1 MITIIRHVLTSI
13 AFGILLTVTVIS
25 ITFFVFP
32 LSDWKTLFQTK
43 VYNVSYL
50 IVIITLTIMFST
62 IIGII
67 TSLYWKQ
74 RIDHVERQLTELNNG
89 QALSKEDTFK
99 ELIKIEEQLVK
110 LQEKFRLQVEHSQ
123 RLATERARERE
134 KSLQEVVEQERNRF
148 ARDLHDSV
156 SQQLFAASMMMSAL
170 NESPIEDQ
178 TVKHQIQLVE
188 KTIHQS
194 QLEMRALLL
203 HLRPAALKGKVLHE
217 GIKDLLTELM
227 NRIPLK
233 VDWKIESFHV
243 EKGVEDQLFRILQEA
258 ISNTLRHAKAS
269 SIQVMLIKRDQMI
282 ILRVV
287 DDGEGFDLEKV
298 KTSSYGLQNMEERAH
313 DLGGTIKI
321 ISLPNKG
328 TRLEVKVPSLER
340 EDGEER

>member
-1 MITIIRHVLTSI
+1 MMTIFRHVLTSI
-13 AFGILLTVTVIS
+13 AFGILLTITVIS
-25 ITFFVFP
+25 ITFIVFP
-32 LSDWKTLFQTK
+32 LTDWKILLQAK

-50 IVIITLTIMFST
+50 VVIITSTIIFSS

-67 TSLYWKQ
+67 TSVHWKQ
-74 RIDHVERQLTELNNG
+74 RIDHVERQLTELNND
-89 QALSKEDTFK
+89 QALSKGDTFK
-99 ELIKIEEQLVK
+99 ELKKIEKQLVK

-123 RLATERARERE
+123 RIATERAKERE
-134 KSLQEVVEQERNRF
+134 KSLQEVVEQERSRF

-170 NESPIEDQ
+170 NESPIEDL
-178 TVKHQIQLVE
+178 TVKHQIQMVE

-217 GIKDLLTELM
+217 GIKDLLTELR

-243 EKGVEDQLFRILQEA
+243 EKGVEDQLFRIVQEA

-269 SIQVMLIKRDQMI
+269 SIHVLLIKRDHKI

-287 DDGEGFDLEKV
+287 DDGKGFNAEKI
-298 KTSSYGLQNMEERAH
+298 KTSSYGLQNMDERAQ
-313 DLGGTIKI
+313 DLGGTLKI

-328 TRLEVKVPSLER
+328 TRLEVKVPSLDSEG
-340 EDGEER
+340 GEEA

>member
-1 MITIIRHVLTSI
+1 MMTIIRHLLTSI
-13 AFGILLTVTVIS
+13 AFGILLTVSVIS
-25 ITFFVFP
+25 ITFIVFP
-32 LSDWKTLFQTK
+32 LTDWKILLQTK

-50 IVIITLTIMFST
+50 VVITTLTIIFSS

-67 TSLYWKQ
+67 TSVYWKQ
-74 RIDHVERQLTELNNG
+74 RIEHVERQLTELNND
-89 QALSKEDTFK
+89 QALSKGDTFK
-99 ELIKIEEQLVK
+99 ELKKIEDQLVR

-123 RLATERARERE
+123 RLATERAKERE

-156 SQQLFAASMMMSAL
+156 SQHLFAASMMMSAL
-170 NESPIEDQ
+170 NESSIEDL
-178 TVKHQIQLVE
+178 TVKHQIQMVE

-217 GIKDLLTELM
+217 GMKDLLTELM

-233 VDWKIESFHV
+233 VDWKIESFPV
-243 EKGVEDQLFRILQEA
+243 EKGVEDQLFRIVQEA

-269 SIQVMLIKRDQMI
+269 SIHVMLIKRDHKI

-287 DDGEGFDLEKV
+287 DDGEGFDVEKV
-298 KTSSYGLQNMEERAH
+298 KTSSYGLQNMEERAR
-313 DLGGTIKI
+313 DLGGTLKI

-328 TRLEVKVPSLER
+328 TRLEVKVPSLEN
-340 EDGEER
+340 EGGEEG